1 MGIKKEV
8 ERRALKCMCVVW
20 RTGKIWP
27 KQIADCARVENLT
40 SMSVMLQ
47 GCATEGLIPGPIMKS

>member
-1 MGIKKEV
+1 MSKANRKGAKKPV
-8 ERRALKCMCVVW
+8 ELRALKCMCVVW

-40 SMSVMLQ
+40 SRS
-47 GCATEGLIPGPIMKS
+47 AIWEEGMECKIPS